1 MSAKKKPVNT
11 PLHLLQQLSGSL
23 LEHLEDACSQALADA
38 EKLLAKLEKQRG
50 KAQEKLHNSRIKLQD
65 AATAGKSKAQAKA
78 KDAVSE
84 LEELLDAL
92 KDRQTETRTYIL
104 HLKRDAQESLKLAQG
119 IGRVKEA
126 VGKILTTRNAKPAAP
141 KAAAKAGTAA
151 TAKAPAKTA
160 VKAAAA
166 KPVAKTAAKPSSVA
180 KPAAKPAATKA
191 PVKAAA
197 KPATQIGRAHV

>member
-23 LEHLEDACSQALADA
+23 LEHLEDACSQALTDA

-50 KAQEKLHNSRIKLQD
+50 KAQEKLHKSRTKLQD
-65 AATAGKSKAQAKA
+65 AATAGKAKAQTKA
-78 KDAVSE
+78 KDAVAE

-92 KDRQTETRTYIL
+92 KERQTETRTYIL

-126 VGKILTTRNAKPAAP
+126 VGKVLSTRDAKPVASKVA
-141 KAAAKAGTAA
+141 
-151 TAKAPAKTA
+151 AKAPAA
-160 VKAAAA
+160 
-166 KPVAKTAAKPSSVA
+166 
-180 KPAAKPAATKA
+180 KA
-191 PVKAAA
+191 PVKAATKPVA
-197 KPATQIGRAHV
+197 KAPDQTGCQC

>member
-191 PVKAAA
+191 PVK
-197 KPATQIGRAHV
+197 IGRAHV